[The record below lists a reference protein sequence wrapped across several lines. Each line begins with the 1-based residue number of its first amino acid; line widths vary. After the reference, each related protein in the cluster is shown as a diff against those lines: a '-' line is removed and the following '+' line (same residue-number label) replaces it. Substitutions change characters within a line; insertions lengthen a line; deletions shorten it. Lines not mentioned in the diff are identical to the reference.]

1 MSIPVAAAGQS
12 AAPDLAVA
20 YDMQQRRLLVFDGCG
35 RRLVEPLPIDHPFAA
50 MPAMPW
56 LGQSFPIE
64 PSLVGR
70 VLFVRTTSGVTAFDL
85 AAAPGE
91 SRTLWRHGGRPERCG
106 TRRWSESSPAPAVGS
121 TQRRRAAGPEHRR
134 TRRPRGAGGRAG
146 SSGPRRGVIAAGG
159 RSVTLLDPVSGHVLW
174 ERHGLPAVSEWI
186 GDDDVLCGCTVD
198 GRNSPVLS
206 MRDGRLLHA
215 VDVPGRR
222 QRFATYG
229 RRLLAIAPLDD
240 GPIAARVRIDVVD
253 PVDRESRPLGE
264 FSGNARAAPV
274 GGDHLAV
281 VEPNGG
287 LTLIDLR
294 AGGVS
299 FRTHLPGMTGRPGYL
314 HASAWQDRYLVF
326 VGGDDE
332 PAFGTPDDGGMA
344 LAHQRDDGQRID
356 AAPVGGRVGRRP
368 RRRRHALA
376 GAGDRQSAL
385 PPSRAAGGDLP
396 VLLFCRQTRAGR
408 RRRAGRS

>member
-1 MSIPVAAAGQS
+1 
-12 AAPDLAVA
+12 
-20 YDMQQRRLLVFDGCG
+20 
-35 RRLVEPLPIDHPFAA
+35 
-50 MPAMPW
+50 
-56 LGQSFPIE
+56 
-64 PSLVGR
+64 
-70 VLFVRTTSGVTAFDL
+70 
-85 AAAPGE
+85 
-91 SRTLWRHGGRPERCG
+91 
-106 TRRWSESSPAPAVGS
+106 
-121 TQRRRAAGPEHRR
+121 
-134 TRRPRGAGGRAG
+134 
-146 SSGPRRGVIAAGG
+146 
-159 RSVTLLDPVSGHVLW
+159 VTLLDPVSGHVLW

-222 QRFATYG
+222 QRLATYG

-253 PVDRESRPLGE
+253 PVDREARPLGE
-264 FSGNARAAPV
+264 FSGNALAAPV

-287 LTLIDLR
+287 LTLVDLR

-344 LAHQRDDGQRID
+344 PLTNATMVSESTPPLSGAVWAVDRADGGMLWPVPATVSRHCLHLAQP
-356 AAPVGGRVGRRP
+356 AA
-368 RRRRHALA
+368 
-376 GAGDRQSAL
+376 
-385 PPSRAAGGDLP
+385 LP
-396 VLLFCRQTRAGR
+396 VLLFCRQTRAGGDGGRPQLSLLCLDKRTGHAVFEEDRIQMQPHMFVGCEVTGSPVDHTVTLRGANASTRPITLEFTGEPMAPRPPFQAQGRPPSSR
-408 RRRAGRS
+408 RGIEGLERSLDAAPAGVRPHR